1 MKTQINIGTRGSQLA
16 LAQAELLASALR
28 RAHPHLAA
36 EGAINFVIITT
47 TGDRIQDRP
56 LSEVGGKGLFTKEIE
71 EALLDGSIDA
81 AVHSMKDM
89 PTELPAGLTIPCLL
103 PREDVRD
110 AFFSRS
116 GATLDELPAGAVVG
130 TSSLRRQAIILD
142 RRPDLKVVTFR
153 GNVGTR
159 LQKLQDGVVDATLLA
174 VAGMN
179 RLGKSG
185 DIKHILE
192 TDIMLPA
199 VAQGAVGIE
208 IRDND
213 ADMRAL
219 LAPVHCPVTEL
230 RVTAERAYLA
240 AMDGSCKTP
249 LAALMSVP
257 DPQNRVRFDA
267 LSANP
272 DGTNMHRVS
281 YVMDVKHLADAE
293 KLGRQAAADIK
304 AQMAAAGK
312 SCTA

>member
-1 MKTQINIGTRGSQLA
+1 MKTKINIGTRGSPLA

-28 RAHPHLAA
+28 HAHPHLAA
-36 EGAINFVIITT
+36 PESINFVIITT

-89 PTELPAGLTIPCLL
+89 PTELPTGLVIPCLL

-116 GATLDELPAGAVVG
+116 GETIDTLPAGAVVG
-130 TSSLRRQAIILD
+130 TSSLRRQAIILA
-142 RRPDLKVVTFR
+142 RRPDLKVVMFR

-174 VAGMN
+174 VAGLN
-179 RLGKSG
+179 RLGKS
-185 DIKHILE
+185 DLIQTALE
-192 TDIMLPA
+192 PDVMLPA
-199 VAQGAVGIE
+199 VAQGTVGIE
-208 IRDND
+208 IREKDTEM
-213 ADMRAL
+213 AAL
-219 LAPVHCPVTEL
+219 LAPVHCAVTAL
-230 RVTAERAYLA
+230 RTAAERAFLA

-257 DPQNRVRFDA
+257 DPEGRARFDA

-272 DGTNMHRVS
+272 DGTGLHRVS
-281 YVMDVKHLADAE
+281 YLMQVLHEGDAE
-293 KLGRQAAADIK
+293 RLGQRAAADIRAK
-304 AQMAAAGK
+304 LAAA
-312 SCTA
+312 

>member
-1 MKTQINIGTRGSQLA
+1 MKTKINIGTRGSPLA

-28 RAHPHLAA
+28 HAHPHLAA
-36 EGAINFVIITT
+36 PEAISFVVITT

-89 PTELPAGLTIPCLL
+89 PTELPAGLVIPCLL

-116 GATLDELPAGAVVG
+116 GETIDTLPAGAVVG
-130 TSSLRRQAIILD
+130 TSSLRRQAIILA
-142 RRPDLKVVTFR
+142 RRPDLKVVMFR

-174 VAGMN
+174 VAGLN
-179 RLGKSG
+179 RLGKS
-185 DIKHILE
+185 DLIQTALE
-192 TDIMLPA
+192 PDVMLPA
-199 VAQGAVGIE
+199 VAQGTVGIE
-208 IRDND
+208 IREKDTEM
-213 ADMRAL
+213 AAL
-219 LAPVHCPVTEL
+219 LAPVHCAVTAL
-230 RVTAERAYLA
+230 RTAAERAFLA

-257 DPQNRVRFDA
+257 DPEGRARFDA

-272 DGTNMHRVS
+272 DGTGLHRVS
-281 YVMDVKHLADAE
+281 YLMQVLHEGDAE
-293 KLGRQAAADIK
+293 RLGQRAAADIRAK
-304 AQMAAAGK
+304 LAAA
-312 SCTA
+312 

>member
-1 MKTQINIGTRGSQLA
+1 MKTKINIGTRGSPLA

-28 RAHPHLAA
+28 HAHPQLAA
-36 EGAINFVIITT
+36 PEAIEFVIITT

-89 PTELPAGLTIPCLL
+89 PTELPAGLVIPCLL

-116 GATLDELPAGAVVG
+116 GETLDTLPAGAVVG
-130 TSSLRRQAIILD
+130 TSSLRRQAIILA
-142 RRPDLKVVTFR
+142 RRPDLKVVMFR

-174 VAGMN
+174 VAGLN
-179 RLGKSG
+179 RLGKS
-185 DIKHILE
+185 DLIQTALPPE
-192 TDIMLPA
+192 VMLPA

-208 IRDND
+208 IREND
-213 ADMRAL
+213 SEMAAL
-219 LAPVHCPVTEL
+219 LSPVHCPVTAL
-230 RVTAERAYLA
+230 RVAAERAFLA

-257 DPQNRVRFDA
+257 DPEGRARFDA

-272 DGTNMHRVS
+272 DGTGLHRVS
-281 YVMDVKHLADAE
+281 YMMQVLHTGDAE
-293 KLGRQAAADIK
+293 RLGRQAAADIR
-304 AQMAAAGK
+304 ARLAAA
-312 SCTA
+312 